1 MSHFTTVK
9 MEMKNKAIL
18 ERMARARSWTMA
30 KEVKHVNGW
39 SKETVPDATV
49 FKAGDKYKLV
59 LDAKGVPVVD
69 SYYMGRDYEK
79 FIQDYAAEVIREQAM
94 SEGAS
99 VVTNG
104 YDKNGNLLLEVQ
116 WM

>member
-9 MEMKNKAIL
+9 MEMKNRAIL
-18 ERMARARSWTMA
+18 ERLARSRGWTVGQEA
-30 KEVKHVNGW
+30 KHVNGW
-39 SKETVPDATV
+39 SKETVPNATV
-49 FKAGDKYKLV
+49 FKTDGKYKLV

-69 SYYMGRDYEK
+69 AYYMGREYEK
-79 FIQDYAAEVIREQAM
+79 FIQDYAAEVIREQAL